1 MVGVVGALSAPEL
14 RSVPMAQNFDP
25 GYPAP
30 YAALAAA
37 YPGTDVFPAAD
48 FRIEWG
54 PIFHRGR
61 LDGSARVLVIGQ
73 DPAQHESIARRI
85 LIGTAGHRFQ
95 GFLAKLGITTS
106 YVLINTYLYS
116 VYGQTAGNKHAHD
129 PAIAAYRNQWLD
141 ALVAGNDIEA
151 VIALGSLADT
161 AYQTWHATPA
171 GAAYT
176 GAYRH
181 ILHPTYP
188 DSAAASSG
196 TPRAQLMATML
207 ADWNAALDVLH
218 AAVAHPDA
226 PTALVH
232 YGTDL
237 APGDLVEIPQGDLP
251 AGCPA
256 WMRSAEPWA
265 TRNGATAADK
275 RATITVSI
283 PVDERPF

>member
-1 MVGVVGALSAPEL
+1 MT
-14 RSVPMAQNFDP
+14 QDFDP

-30 YAALAAA
+30 YDALAAA
-37 YPGTDVFPAAD
+37 FPGPEVFPAAD
-48 FRIEWG
+48 FRVEWG

-85 LIGTAGHRFQ
+85 LIGVAGHRFQ

-106 YVLINTYLYS
+106 YAMVNTYLYS
-116 VYGQTAGNKHAHD
+116 VYGQAAGNDHAHD

-141 ALVAGNDIEA
+141 AIVANSPIEA

-161 AYQTWHATPA
+161 AFRLWHATPS
-171 GAAYT
+171 GKAYE
-176 GAYRH
+176 GAYQH

-188 DSAAASSG
+188 DSAAASGGGSA
-196 TPRAQLMATML
+196 AQLTAQML
-207 ADWNAALDVLH
+207 ANWNAGLDALHPALQ
-218 AAVAHPDA
+218 HPDTVV
-226 PTALVH
+226 PLVH
-232 YGTDL
+232 YGTAL
-237 APGDLVEIPQGDLP
+237 APGDLADIPAADLP

-265 TRNGATAADK
+265 ARTGATPADK
-275 RATITVSI
+275 RATITVTV
-283 PVDERPF
+283 PVNLRPF

>member
-1 MVGVVGALSAPEL
+1 MT
-14 RSVPMAQNFDP
+14 QDFDP

-30 YAALAAA
+30 YAALVGT
-37 YPGTDVFPAAD
+37 YPGTDVFPATD
-48 FRIEWG
+48 FRVEWG

-85 LIGTAGHRFQ
+85 LIGAAGHRFQ

-106 YVLINTYLYS
+106 YAMINTYLYS
-116 VYGQTAGNKHAHD
+116 VYGQTAGDKHAHD
-129 PAIAAYRNQWLD
+129 QAIAAYRNQWLD
-141 ALVAGNDIEA
+141 TLAAGNPVEA
-151 VIALGSLADT
+151 VIALGSLADI
-161 AYQTWHATPA
+161 AYQEWRTTPSGSAYA
-171 GAAYT
+171 GT
-176 GAYRH
+176 YRH

-207 ADWNAALDVLH
+207 ADWNAGLDVLRP
-218 AAVAHPDA
+218 AITHPDT
-226 PTALVH
+226 PCPLIH

-237 APGDLVEIPQGDLP
+237 APADLVAIPQADLP

-265 TRNGATAADK
+265 TRTESTPPDK
-275 RATITVSI
+275 RATITVTI
-283 PVDERPF
+283 PTDERPF

>member
-1 MVGVVGALSAPEL
+1 MT
-14 RSVPMAQNFDP
+14 QDFDP

-37 YPGTDVFPAAD
+37 YPGADVFPATD
-48 FRIEWG
+48 FRVEWG

-61 LDGSARVLVIGQ
+61 LDGTARVLVIGQ

-95 GFLAKLGITTS
+95 GFLARLGITSS
-106 YVLINTYLYS
+106 YVLINTFLYS
-116 VYGQTAGNKHAHD
+116 VYGQGGGTKHAHD
-129 PAIAAYRNQWLD
+129 PAIAAYRNAWLD
-141 ALVAGNDIEA
+141 ALVGNNSIEA

-161 AYQTWHATPA
+161 AYQAWHATPA
-171 GAAYT
+171 GKQYT
-176 GAYRH
+176 GVYRH

-188 DSAAASSG
+188 DSAAASTG
-196 TPRAQLMATML
+196 KPPEQLMAQLL
-207 ADWNAALDVLH
+207 ADWNAGLDVLH
-218 AAVAHPDA
+218 PAIAHPDTVT
-226 PTALVH
+226 PLVPYGTAL
-232 YGTDL
+232 TPADL
-237 APGDLVEIPQGDLP
+237 AEIPAADLP

-265 TRNGATAADK
+265 QRTGATAADK

-283 PVDERPF
+283 PADERPF

>member
-1 MVGVVGALSAPEL
+1 MT
-14 RSVPMAQNFDP
+14 QDFDP

-37 YPGTDVFPAAD
+37 YPGAEVFPPAD

-95 GFLAKLGITTS
+95 GFLAKLGITSS
-106 YVLINTYLYS
+106 YVMINTYLYS
-116 VYGQTAGNKHAHD
+116 VYGQTAGDKHAHD
-129 PAIAAYRNQWLD
+129 PAIAAYRGQWLD
-141 ALVAGNDIEA
+141 ALAGGNPIEA

-161 AYQTWHATPA
+161 AFHTWQVAGGAT
-171 GAAYT
+171 YT
-176 GAYRH
+176 GAYQH

-196 TPRAQLMATML
+196 ADQAQLMAQML
-207 ADWNAALDVLH
+207 ADWNAGLDALH
-218 AAVAHPDA
+218 PAIAHPDV
-226 PTALVH
+226 PTPLVH
-232 YGTDL
+232 YGTTLAPADL
-237 APGDLVEIPQGDLP
+237 ADIPAADLP

-256 WMRSAEPWA
+256 WMRSAEAWA
-265 TRNGATAADK
+265 TRTGTTPAEK
-275 RATITVSI
+275 RATITVTV
-283 PVDERPF
+283 PADQRPF